1 MGSVMRIDLN
11 CLLLSTSWSSCFPFG
26 PGVSPAKKQGPTPS
40 TPRGGGEVV
49 GGVGPLKDAQL
60 MYVPGYAQRSK
71 KCEKHHL
78 CLNGTVTHKTIVGG
92 AEWGQGNSF
101 HRLVSQEGS
110 ARQRRAWSGVPLVE
124 QGLGDIEE
132 IAHVLIV
139 RLLTDW
145 VPKIQ
150 A

>member
-11 CLLLSTSWSSCFPFG
+11 CLLLSTSWSSCSLR
-26 PGVSPAKKQGPTPS
+26 PGVSPAKKQAPL
-40 TPRGGGEVV
+40 RRRQGGR
-49 GGVGPLKDAQL
+49 
-60 MYVPGYAQRSK
+60 RSSADGASQGCTTDVRPWICPAFK